1 MKTKRAAKPE
11 VRQVKNEDGV
21 RLGES
26 ISSSRRHRVDLVMT
40 EARNA
45 GLVGGPKDTVIRGRV
60 SKNLVRAAKKRAGVT
75 SDTELIEIALSS
87 FALEDDFGQKFLKR
101 KGSIDVDLPLEF

>member
-1 MKTKRAAKPE
+1 MPAKRANQPPAAKS
-11 VRQVKNEDGV
+11 DGDV
-21 RLGES
+21 AAADS
-26 ISSSRRHRVDLVMT
+26 ASSSRRHRVELVMS

-60 SKNLVRAAKKRAGVT
+60 SKRLVKAAKKRAGVT

-87 FALEDDFGQKFLKR
+87 FALDDDFGQKFLKR
-101 KGSIDVDLPLEF
+101 KGAVDPDLPFEL